1 MLKWMFVRMEEPHA
15 SPGPSWHYTDPA
27 WPPEDALQAR
37 GTIINPD
44 AYCPAVAE
52 ANWDW
57 LRGCWQSGRT
67 SRPHTAATRATTRAS
82 APCLGA
88 AGAADAG
95 RLQAALA
102 LRWAGNAEQLAAAEE
117 WLAALE
123 SEGPGHRLPG
133 RPAIART
140 TTPAG
145 GDWGL

>member
-67 SRPHTAATRATTRAS
+67 QRPHTAAAHCSNAS
-82 APCLGA
+82 DDQGICP
-88 AGAADAG
+88 
-95 RLQAALA
+95 
-102 LRWAGNAEQLAAAEE
+102 
-117 WLAALE
+117 
-123 SEGPGHRLPG
+123 LPG
-133 RPAIART
+133 RSRCGGCRPAASS
-140 TTPAG
+140 AG
-145 GDWGL
+145 APVGG